1 MEKKGKILIVDDN
14 EDVLLSLNMLLKP
27 YVEGIRVINTPE
39 RIIGMMDSFMPDVIM
54 LDMNFHR
61 DAISGE
67 EGYEWLKKILAHNPK
82 SVVLFITAYVDTEKA
97 VRAIKAGAIDFIP
110 KPWDRNKLLDTVKSA
125 VELSRERNLDSSDSQ
140 EEESELKLNMNQCSD
155 SKSVVSSQDVF
166 AGMIGEC
173 PAMRELKTQ
182 MMRVAATDANVLI
195 TGENGTGKDVVAHA
209 LHQLSGRARK
219 PFVNID
225 LGCIPENLF
234 ESELFGYEKGAFTDA
249 RNAKEGRIETAD
261 GGTLFLDEIG
271 NLNLPMQQKLLT
283 VIEKRETQRIGSNKV
298 SRVDVNIDLGC
309 IPENLFESEL
319 FGYEKGAFTDA
330 KNAKEGRIETADG
343 GTLFLDEIG
352 NLNLPMQ
359 QKLLTVIEKRET
371 QRIGSNKVSRVDVRI
386 LAATNAHLREKV
398 GEGTFRQD
406 LFYRLNTIEL
416 HLPPLRERGED
427 IVLLAEYFLKIY
439 SGKYSVGDVVLGTS
453 AKQKLLK
460 HTWPGNVRE
469 LQHCIER
476 AIVLNDKTELAA
488 EDIRLEDSVVA
499 LGSSSSDSSSSSSS
513 GSIKVDSLNLQTL
526 EREAIKRAISLS
538 NGNLTQAAEL
548 LGITRFALYRKIDK
562 LGV

>member
-1 MEKKGKILIVDDN
+1 MMAMEKKGKILIVDDN

-67 EGYEWLKKILAHNPK
+67 EGYEWLEKILAHNPK

-125 VELSRERNLDSSDSQ
+125 VELSRERNLDSSR
-140 EEESELKLNMNQCSD
+140 
-155 SKSVVSSQDVF
+155 
-166 AGMIGEC
+166 MIGEC
-173 PAMRELKTQ
+173 PAMKELKAQ

-209 LHQLSGRARK
+209 LHQLSDRARK

-298 SRVDVNIDLGC
+298 SH
-309 IPENLFESEL
+309 
-319 FGYEKGAFTDA
+319 
-330 KNAKEGRIETADG
+330 
-343 GTLFLDEIG
+343 
-352 NLNLPMQ
+352 
-359 QKLLTVIEKRET
+359 
-371 QRIGSNKVSRVDVRI
+371 VDVRI

-416 HLPPLRERGED
+416 HLPPLRDRGED

-439 SGKYSVGDVVLGTS
+439 SGKYSVGDVVLGAS

-476 AIVLNDKTELAA
+476 AIVLGDKTELAA

-499 LGSSSSDSSSSSSS
+499 SGTSASNSATGSAS
-513 GSIKVDSLNLQTL
+513 GSVNIDSLNLQTL

>member
-67 EGYEWLKKILAHNPK
+67 EGYEWLEKILAHNPK

-125 VELSRERNLDSSDSQ
+125 VELSRERNLDSSD
-140 EEESELKLNMNQCSD
+140 L
-155 SKSVVSSQDVF
+155 
-166 AGMIGEC
+166 IGEC
-173 PAMRELKTQ
+173 PAMKELKAQ

-209 LHQLSGRARK
+209 LHQLSDRARK
-219 PFVNID
+219 PF
-225 LGCIPENLF
+225 
-234 ESELFGYEKGAFTDA
+234 
-249 RNAKEGRIETAD
+249 
-261 GGTLFLDEIG
+261 
-271 NLNLPMQQKLLT
+271 
-283 VIEKRETQRIGSNKV
+283 
-298 SRVDVNIDLGC
+298 VNIDLGC

-371 QRIGSNKVSRVDVRI
+371 QRIGSNKVSHVDVRI
-386 LAATNAHLREKV
+386 LAATNANLREKV
-398 GEGTFRQD
+398 GEGAFRQD

-416 HLPPLRERGED
+416 HLPPLRDRGED

-439 SGKYSVGDVVLGTS
+439 SGKYSVGDVRLGAS

-476 AIVLNDKTELAA
+476 AIVLGDKMELAA

-499 LGSSSSDSSSSSSS
+499 SGTSASNSATGSAS
-513 GSIKVDSLNLQTL
+513 GSVNIDSLNLQTL

>member
-1 MEKKGKILIVDDN
+1 MMAMEKKGKILIVDDN

-125 VELSRERNLDSSDSQ
+125 VELSRERNLDSSD
-140 EEESELKLNMNQCSD
+140 L
-155 SKSVVSSQDVF
+155 
-166 AGMIGEC
+166 IGEC
-173 PAMRELKTQ
+173 PAMKELKAQ

-209 LHQLSGRARK
+209 LHQLSDRARK
-219 PFVNID
+219 PF
-225 LGCIPENLF
+225 
-234 ESELFGYEKGAFTDA
+234 
-249 RNAKEGRIETAD
+249 
-261 GGTLFLDEIG
+261 
-271 NLNLPMQQKLLT
+271 
-283 VIEKRETQRIGSNKV
+283 
-298 SRVDVNIDLGC
+298 VNIDLGC

-439 SGKYSVGDVVLGTS
+439 SGKYSVGDVVLGAS

-476 AIVLNDKTELAA
+476 AIVLGDKTELAA

-499 LGSSSSDSSSSSSS
+499 LGSSSSSSSS

-538 NGNLTQAAEL
+538 NGNLTQAAEFWVSPVSPFT
-548 LGITRFALYRKIDK
+548 GKSTNSGFKAFALSGRRDISC
-562 LGV
+562 

>member
-67 EGYEWLKKILAHNPK
+67 EGYEWLEKILAHNPK

-125 VELSRERNLDSSDSQ
+125 VELSRERNLDSSD
-140 EEESELKLNMNQCSD
+140 L
-155 SKSVVSSQDVF
+155 
-166 AGMIGEC
+166 IGEC
-173 PAMRELKTQ
+173 PAMKELKAQ

-209 LHQLSGRARK
+209 LHQLSDRARK
-219 PFVNID
+219 PF
-225 LGCIPENLF
+225 
-234 ESELFGYEKGAFTDA
+234 
-249 RNAKEGRIETAD
+249 
-261 GGTLFLDEIG
+261 
-271 NLNLPMQQKLLT
+271 
-283 VIEKRETQRIGSNKV
+283 
-298 SRVDVNIDLGC
+298 VNIDLGC

-371 QRIGSNKVSRVDVRI
+371 QRIGSNKVSHVDVRI

-416 HLPPLRERGED
+416 HLPPLRDRGED

-439 SGKYSVGDVVLGTS
+439 SGKYSVGDVRLGAS

-476 AIVLNDKTELAA
+476 AIVLGDKTELAA

-499 LGSSSSDSSSSSSS
+499 SGTSS

>member
-1 MEKKGKILIVDDN
+1 MMAMEKKGKILIVDDN

-125 VELSRERNLDSSDSQ
+125 VELSRERNLDSSD
-140 EEESELKLNMNQCSD
+140 L
-155 SKSVVSSQDVF
+155 
-166 AGMIGEC
+166 IGEC
-173 PAMRELKTQ
+173 PAMKELKTQ

-209 LHQLSGRARK
+209 LHQLSDRARK
-219 PFVNID
+219 PF
-225 LGCIPENLF
+225 
-234 ESELFGYEKGAFTDA
+234 
-249 RNAKEGRIETAD
+249 
-261 GGTLFLDEIG
+261 
-271 NLNLPMQQKLLT
+271 
-283 VIEKRETQRIGSNKV
+283 
-298 SRVDVNIDLGC
+298 VNIDLGC

-416 HLPPLRERGED
+416 HLPPLRDRGED

-439 SGKYSVGDVVLGTS
+439 SGKYSVGDVRLGAS

-476 AIVLNDKTELAA
+476 AIVLGDKMELAA

-499 LGSSSSDSSSSSSS
+499 SGTSASNSATGSAS
-513 GSIKVDSLNLQTL
+513 GSVNIDSLNLQTL

>member
-1 MEKKGKILIVDDN
+1 MMAVEKKGKILIVDDN

-67 EGYEWLKKILAHNPK
+67 EGYEWLEKILAHNPK

-125 VELSRERNLDSSDSQ
+125 VELSRERNLDSSD
-140 EEESELKLNMNQCSD
+140 L
-155 SKSVVSSQDVF
+155 
-166 AGMIGEC
+166 IGEC
-173 PAMRELKTQ
+173 PAMKELKAQ

-209 LHQLSGRARK
+209 LHLLSDRARK

-298 SRVDVNIDLGC
+298 SH
-309 IPENLFESEL
+309 
-319 FGYEKGAFTDA
+319 
-330 KNAKEGRIETADG
+330 
-343 GTLFLDEIG
+343 
-352 NLNLPMQ
+352 
-359 QKLLTVIEKRET
+359 
-371 QRIGSNKVSRVDVRI
+371 VDVRI
-386 LAATNAHLREKV
+386 LAATNANLREKV
-398 GEGTFRQD
+398 GEGAFRQD

-416 HLPPLRERGED
+416 HLPPLRDCGED

-439 SGKYSVGDVVLGTS
+439 SGKYSVGDVRLGAS

-476 AIVLNDKTELAA
+476 AIVLGDKTELAA

-499 LGSSSSDSSSSSSS
+499 SGTSASNSATGSAS
-513 GSIKVDSLNLQTL
+513 GSVNIDSLNLQTL

>member
-1 MEKKGKILIVDDN
+1 MMAMEKKGKILIVDDN

-67 EGYEWLKKILAHNPK
+67 EGYEWLEKILAHNPK

-125 VELSRERNLDSSDSQ
+125 VELSRERNLDSSD
-140 EEESELKLNMNQCSD
+140 L
-155 SKSVVSSQDVF
+155 
-166 AGMIGEC
+166 IGEC
-173 PAMRELKTQ
+173 PAMKELKAQ

-209 LHQLSGRARK
+209 LHQLSDRARK
-219 PFVNID
+219 PF
-225 LGCIPENLF
+225 
-234 ESELFGYEKGAFTDA
+234 
-249 RNAKEGRIETAD
+249 
-261 GGTLFLDEIG
+261 
-271 NLNLPMQQKLLT
+271 
-283 VIEKRETQRIGSNKV
+283 
-298 SRVDVNIDLGC
+298 VNIDLGC

-371 QRIGSNKVSRVDVRI
+371 QRIGSNKVSHVDVRI

-416 HLPPLRERGED
+416 HLPPLRDRGED

-439 SGKYSVGDVVLGTS
+439 SGKYSVGDVVLGAS

-476 AIVLNDKTELAA
+476 AIVLGDKTELAA

-499 LGSSSSDSSSSSSS
+499 SGTSASNSATGSAS
-513 GSIKVDSLNLQTL
+513 GSVNIDSLNLQTL

>member
-1 MEKKGKILIVDDN
+1 MMAMEKKGKILIVDDN

-67 EGYEWLKKILAHNPK
+67 EGYEWLEKILAHNPK

-125 VELSRERNLDSSDSQ
+125 VELSRERNLDSSD
-140 EEESELKLNMNQCSD
+140 L
-155 SKSVVSSQDVF
+155 
-166 AGMIGEC
+166 IGEC
-173 PAMRELKTQ
+173 PAMKELKAQ

-209 LHQLSGRARK
+209 LHQLSDRARK
-219 PFVNID
+219 PF
-225 LGCIPENLF
+225 
-234 ESELFGYEKGAFTDA
+234 
-249 RNAKEGRIETAD
+249 
-261 GGTLFLDEIG
+261 
-271 NLNLPMQQKLLT
+271 
-283 VIEKRETQRIGSNKV
+283 
-298 SRVDVNIDLGC
+298 VNIDLGC

-371 QRIGSNKVSRVDVRI
+371 QRIGSNKVSHVDVRI
-386 LAATNAHLREKV
+386 LAATNANLREKV
-398 GEGTFRQD
+398 GEGAFRQD

-416 HLPPLRERGED
+416 HLPPLRDRGED

-439 SGKYSVGDVVLGTS
+439 SGKYSVGDVRLGAS

-476 AIVLNDKTELAA
+476 AIVLGDKMELAA

-499 LGSSSSDSSSSSSS
+499 SGTSASNSATGSAS
-513 GSIKVDSLNLQTL
+513 GSVNIDSLNLQTL

>member
-67 EGYEWLKKILAHNPK
+67 EGYEWLEKILAHNPK

-125 VELSRERNLDSSDSQ
+125 VELSRERNLDSSDLQ
-140 EEESELKLNMNQCSD
+140 EKESEQNLCSS
-155 SKSVVSSQDVF
+155 SKSIVSSEDVF
-166 AGMIGEC
+166 ARMIGEC
-173 PAMRELKTQ
+173 PAMKNLKVQ

-298 SRVDVNIDLGC
+298 S
-309 IPENLFESEL
+309 
-319 FGYEKGAFTDA
+319 
-330 KNAKEGRIETADG
+330 
-343 GTLFLDEIG
+343 
-352 NLNLPMQ
+352 Q
-359 QKLLTVIEKRET
+359 
-371 QRIGSNKVSRVDVRI
+371 VDVRI

-398 GEGTFRQD
+398 SEGAFRQD

-439 SGKYSVGDVVLGTS
+439 SGKYSVGDVRLGAS

-460 HTWPGNVRE
+460 YNWPGNVRE

-476 AIVLNDKTELAA
+476 AIVLGDKTELAA
-488 EDIRLEDSVVA
+488 DDIRLEDSVAVSA
-499 LGSSSSDSSSSSSS
+499 ASSSDSSSSSASS
-513 GSIKVDSLNLQTL
+513 SVNIDSLNLQTL

>member
-1 MEKKGKILIVDDN
+1 MMAMEKKGKILIVDDN

-67 EGYEWLKKILAHNPK
+67 EGYEWLEKILAHNPK

-125 VELSRERNLDSSDSQ
+125 VELSRERNLDSSD
-140 EEESELKLNMNQCSD
+140 L
-155 SKSVVSSQDVF
+155 
-166 AGMIGEC
+166 IGEC
-173 PAMRELKTQ
+173 PAMKELKAQ

-209 LHQLSGRARK
+209 LHQLSDRARK

-298 SRVDVNIDLGC
+298 SH
-309 IPENLFESEL
+309 
-319 FGYEKGAFTDA
+319 
-330 KNAKEGRIETADG
+330 
-343 GTLFLDEIG
+343 
-352 NLNLPMQ
+352 
-359 QKLLTVIEKRET
+359 
-371 QRIGSNKVSRVDVRI
+371 VDVRI
-386 LAATNAHLREKV
+386 LAATNANLREKV
-398 GEGTFRQD
+398 GEGAFRQD

-416 HLPPLRERGED
+416 HLPPLRDRGED

-439 SGKYSVGDVVLGTS
+439 SGKYSVGDVRLGAS

-476 AIVLNDKTELAA
+476 AIVLGDKTELAA

-499 LGSSSSDSSSSSSS
+499 SGTSASNSATGSAS
-513 GSIKVDSLNLQTL
+513 GSVNIDSLNLQTL

>member
-1 MEKKGKILIVDDN
+1 MMAMEKKGKILIVDDN

-67 EGYEWLKKILAHNPK
+67 EGYEWLEKILAHNPK

-125 VELSRERNLDSSDSQ
+125 VELSRERNLDSSD
-140 EEESELKLNMNQCSD
+140 L
-155 SKSVVSSQDVF
+155 
-166 AGMIGEC
+166 IGEC
-173 PAMRELKTQ
+173 PAMKELKAQ

-209 LHQLSGRARK
+209 LHQLSDRARK
-219 PFVNID
+219 PF
-225 LGCIPENLF
+225 
-234 ESELFGYEKGAFTDA
+234 
-249 RNAKEGRIETAD
+249 
-261 GGTLFLDEIG
+261 
-271 NLNLPMQQKLLT
+271 
-283 VIEKRETQRIGSNKV
+283 
-298 SRVDVNIDLGC
+298 VNIDLGC

-371 QRIGSNKVSRVDVRI
+371 QRIGSNKVSYVNVRI
-386 LAATNAHLREKV
+386 LAATNANLREKV
-398 GEGTFRQD
+398 GEGAFRQD

-416 HLPPLRERGED
+416 HLPPLRDRGED
-427 IVLLAEYFLKIY
+427 IVLLAEYFLKTY
-439 SGKYSVGDVVLGTS
+439 SGKYSVGDVVLGAS

-460 HTWPGNVRE
+460 LTWPGNVRE

-476 AIVLNDKTELAA
+476 AIVLGDKTELAA

-499 LGSSSSDSSSSSSS
+499 LGTSASDSVSASVN
-513 GSIKVDSLNLQTL
+513 IDSLNLQTL

>member
-1 MEKKGKILIVDDN
+1 MTAIKKKGKILIVDDN

-27 YVEGIRVINTPE
+27 YMEGIRVLNTPE
-39 RIIGMMDSFMPDVIM
+39 RIIGMMDSFKPDVIM

-67 EGYEWLKKILAHNPK
+67 EGYEWLEKILAHNPK

-110 KPWDRNKLLDTVKSA
+110 KPWDKNKLLDTVKSA
-125 VELSRERNLDSSDSQ
+125 VELSMERNLDSSDLQ
-140 EEESELKLNMNQCSD
+140 EKELNLNLVQSTDNRSIL
-155 SKSVVSSQDVF
+155 SSQDVF
-166 AGMIGEC
+166 ARMIGEC
-173 PAMRELKTQ
+173 PAIKNLKAQ

-209 LHQLSGRARK
+209 LHQLSDRANK
-219 PFVNID
+219 PF
-225 LGCIPENLF
+225 
-234 ESELFGYEKGAFTDA
+234 
-249 RNAKEGRIETAD
+249 
-261 GGTLFLDEIG
+261 
-271 NLNLPMQQKLLT
+271 
-283 VIEKRETQRIGSNKV
+283 
-298 SRVDVNIDLGC
+298 VNIDLGC

-371 QRIGSNKVSRVDVRI
+371 QRIGSNRVNRVDVRI
-386 LAATNAHLREKV
+386 LAATNANLREKV
-398 GEGTFRQD
+398 GDGTFRQD

-439 SGKYSVGDVVLGTS
+439 SGKYSVGDVGLGAS

-476 AIVLNDKTELAA
+476 AIVMGDKAELAA

-499 LGSSSSDSSSSSSS
+499 SGSSSVN
-513 GSIKVDSLNLQTL
+513 IDSLNLQTL

>member
-1 MEKKGKILIVDDN
+1 MMAMEKKGKILIVDDN

-67 EGYEWLKKILAHNPK
+67 EGYEWLEKILAHNPK

-125 VELSRERNLDSSDSQ
+125 VELSRERNLDSSDLQ
-140 EEESELKLNMNQCSD
+140 EKESEQNLCSS
-155 SKSVVSSQDVF
+155 SKSIVSSEDVF
-166 AGMIGEC
+166 ARMIGEC
-173 PAMRELKTQ
+173 PAMKNLKVQ

-209 LHQLSGRARK
+209 LHQLSDRARK

-298 SRVDVNIDLGC
+298 SH
-309 IPENLFESEL
+309 
-319 FGYEKGAFTDA
+319 
-330 KNAKEGRIETADG
+330 
-343 GTLFLDEIG
+343 
-352 NLNLPMQ
+352 
-359 QKLLTVIEKRET
+359 
-371 QRIGSNKVSRVDVRI
+371 VDVRI

-398 GEGTFRQD
+398 SEGAFRQD

-439 SGKYSVGDVVLGTS
+439 SGKYSVGDVRLGAS

-460 HTWPGNVRE
+460 HNWPGNVRE

-476 AIVLNDKTELAA
+476 AIVLGDKTELAA
-488 EDIRLEDSVVA
+488 EDIRLEDSVVVSGA
-499 LGSSSSDSSSSSSS
+499 SSVN
-513 GSIKVDSLNLQTL
+513 IDSLNLQTL

-562 LGV
+562 LGI

>member
-1 MEKKGKILIVDDN
+1 MMAMEKKGKILIVDDN

-39 RIIGMMDSFMPDVIM
+39 RIIGMMDSFRPDVIM

-67 EGYEWLKKILAHNPK
+67 EGYEWLEKILAHNPK

-125 VELSRERNLDSSDSQ
+125 VELSRERNLDSSD
-140 EEESELKLNMNQCSD
+140 L
-155 SKSVVSSQDVF
+155 
-166 AGMIGEC
+166 IGEC
-173 PAMRELKTQ
+173 PAMKELKAQ

-209 LHQLSGRARK
+209 LHQLSDRARK
-219 PFVNID
+219 PF
-225 LGCIPENLF
+225 
-234 ESELFGYEKGAFTDA
+234 
-249 RNAKEGRIETAD
+249 
-261 GGTLFLDEIG
+261 
-271 NLNLPMQQKLLT
+271 
-283 VIEKRETQRIGSNKV
+283 
-298 SRVDVNIDLGC
+298 VNIDLGC

-371 QRIGSNKVSRVDVRI
+371 QRIGSNKVSHVNVRI

-416 HLPPLRERGED
+416 HLPPLRDRGED

-439 SGKYSVGDVVLGTS
+439 SGKYSVGDVRLGAS

-476 AIVLNDKTELAA
+476 AIVLGDKTELAA

-499 LGSSSSDSSSSSSS
+499 SGTSS

>member
-140 EEESELKLNMNQCSD
+140 EKESELKLNMNQCSD

-298 SRVDVNIDLGC
+298 S
-309 IPENLFESEL
+309 
-319 FGYEKGAFTDA
+319 Y
-330 KNAKEGRIETADG
+330 
-343 GTLFLDEIG
+343 
-352 NLNLPMQ
+352 
-359 QKLLTVIEKRET
+359 
-371 QRIGSNKVSRVDVRI
+371 VDVRI
-386 LAATNAHLREKV
+386 LAATNVPLREKV

-439 SGKYSVGDVVLGTS
+439 SGKYSVGDVRLGAS

-476 AIVLNDKTELAA
+476 AIVLSDKTELAA

>member
-1 MEKKGKILIVDDN
+1 MEKNGKILIVDDN

-39 RIIGMMDSFMPDVIM
+39 RIIGMMDSFRPDVIM

-125 VELSRERNLDSSDSQ
+125 VKLSRERKLDSSDSQ
-140 EEESELKLNMNQCSD
+140 EKESEQNMYQNLNMNQSSE
-155 SKSVVSSQDVF
+155 SKSIVSSEDVF
-166 AGMIGEC
+166 ARMIGEC
-173 PAMRELKTQ
+173 SAMKELKAQ

-209 LHQLSGRARK
+209 LHQLSDRARK

-283 VIEKRETQRIGSNKV
+283 VIEKRLKRNDGYGRLVDRFKTYNVIPLPGK
-298 SRVDVNIDLGC
+298 SR
-309 IPENLFESEL
+309 
-319 FGYEKGAFTDA
+319 
-330 KNAKEGRIETADG
+330 R
-343 GTLFLDEIG
+343 
-352 NLNLPMQ
+352 
-359 QKLLTVIEKRET
+359 
-371 QRIGSNKVSRVDVRI
+371 
-386 LAATNAHLREKV
+386 
-398 GEGTFRQD
+398 
-406 LFYRLNTIEL
+406 
-416 HLPPLRERGED
+416 
-427 IVLLAEYFLKIY
+427 
-439 SGKYSVGDVVLGTS
+439 
-453 AKQKLLK
+453 
-460 HTWPGNVRE
+460 
-469 LQHCIER
+469 
-476 AIVLNDKTELAA
+476 
-488 EDIRLEDSVVA
+488 
-499 LGSSSSDSSSSSSS
+499 
-513 GSIKVDSLNLQTL
+513 
-526 EREAIKRAISLS
+526 
-538 NGNLTQAAEL
+538 
-548 LGITRFALYRKIDK
+548 
-562 LGV
+562 

>member
-1 MEKKGKILIVDDN
+1 MMVVEKKGKILIVDDN

-67 EGYEWLKKILAHNPK
+67 EGYEWLEKILAHKPK

-125 VELSRERNLDSSDSQ
+125 VELSRERNLDSSDLH
-140 EEESELKLNMNQCSD
+140 EKVSEQNLNMNQCSD
-155 SKSVVSSQDVF
+155 SKSIASSEDVF
-166 AGMIGEC
+166 SRMIGEC
-173 PAMRELKTQ
+173 PAMKELKAQ

-219 PFVNID
+219 PF
-225 LGCIPENLF
+225 
-234 ESELFGYEKGAFTDA
+234 
-249 RNAKEGRIETAD
+249 
-261 GGTLFLDEIG
+261 
-271 NLNLPMQQKLLT
+271 
-283 VIEKRETQRIGSNKV
+283 
-298 SRVDVNIDLGC
+298 VNIDLGC

-386 LAATNAHLREKV
+386 LAATNAPLREKV

-416 HLPPLRERGED
+416 HLPPLRDRGED

-439 SGKYSVGDVVLGTS
+439 SGKYSVGDVRLGAS

-460 HTWPGNVRE
+460 HTWPWNLRV
-469 LQHCIER
+469 LLHCI
-476 AIVLNDKTELAA
+476 
-488 EDIRLEDSVVA
+488 
-499 LGSSSSDSSSSSSS
+499 
-513 GSIKVDSLNLQTL
+513 
-526 EREAIKRAISLS
+526 
-538 NGNLTQAAEL
+538 
-548 LGITRFALYRKIDK
+548 
-562 LGV
+562 

>member
-1 MEKKGKILIVDDN
+1 MMAMEKKGKILIVDDN

-67 EGYEWLKKILAHNPK
+67 EGYEWLEKILAHNPK

-125 VELSRERNLDSSDSQ
+125 VELSRERNLDSSD
-140 EEESELKLNMNQCSD
+140 L
-155 SKSVVSSQDVF
+155 
-166 AGMIGEC
+166 IGEC
-173 PAMRELKTQ
+173 PAMKELKAQ

-209 LHQLSGRARK
+209 LHQLSDRARK
-219 PFVNID
+219 PF
-225 LGCIPENLF
+225 
-234 ESELFGYEKGAFTDA
+234 
-249 RNAKEGRIETAD
+249 
-261 GGTLFLDEIG
+261 
-271 NLNLPMQQKLLT
+271 
-283 VIEKRETQRIGSNKV
+283 
-298 SRVDVNIDLGC
+298 VNIDLGC

-371 QRIGSNKVSRVDVRI
+371 QRIGSNKVSQVDVRI

-416 HLPPLRERGED
+416 HLPPLRDRGED

-439 SGKYSVGDVVLGTS
+439 SGKYSVGDVVLGAS

-476 AIVLNDKTELAA
+476 AIVLGDKTELAA
-488 EDIRLEDSVVA
+488 ENIRLEDSVVA
-499 LGSSSSDSSSSSSS
+499 SGTSASNSATGSAS
-513 GSIKVDSLNLQTL
+513 GSVNIDSLNLQTL

>member
-1 MEKKGKILIVDDN
+1 MMAMEKKGKILIVDDN

-67 EGYEWLKKILAHNPK
+67 EGYEWLEKILAHNPK

-125 VELSRERNLDSSDSQ
+125 VELSRERNLDSSD
-140 EEESELKLNMNQCSD
+140 L
-155 SKSVVSSQDVF
+155 
-166 AGMIGEC
+166 IGEC
-173 PAMRELKTQ
+173 PAMKELKAQ

-209 LHQLSGRARK
+209 LHQLSDRARH

-249 RNAKEGRIETAD
+249 RNAKEGRIETA
-261 GGTLFLDEIG
+261 
-271 NLNLPMQQKLLT
+271 N
-283 VIEKRETQRIGSNKV
+283 
-298 SRVDVNIDLGC
+298 
-309 IPENLFESEL
+309 
-319 FGYEKGAFTDA
+319 
-330 KNAKEGRIETADG
+330 G

-386 LAATNAHLREKV
+386 LAATNANLREKV

-439 SGKYSVGDVVLGTS
+439 SGKYSVGDVRLGAS

-460 HTWPGNVRE
+460 HSWPGNVRE

-476 AIVLNDKTELAA
+476 AIVLGDKTELAA

-499 LGSSSSDSSSSSSS
+499 SGASSSDSATGSAS
-513 GSIKVDSLNLQTL
+513 GSVNIDSLNLQTL

>member
-1 MEKKGKILIVDDN
+1 MTAIKKKGKILFVDDN

-27 YVEGIRVINTPE
+27 YMEGIRVINTPE
-39 RIIGMMDSFMPDVIM
+39 RIIGMMDSFKPDVIM

-67 EGYEWLKKILAHNPK
+67 EGYEWLEKILAHNPK

-110 KPWDRNKLLDTVKSA
+110 KPWDKNKLLDTVKSA
-125 VELSRERNLDSSDSQ
+125 VELSMERNLDSSYLQ
-140 EEESELKLNMNQCSD
+140 EKELNLNLVQSTD
-155 SKSVVSSQDVF
+155 KRSILSSQDVF
-166 AGMIGEC
+166 ARMIGEC
-173 PAMRELKTQ
+173 PAMKNLKAQ
-182 MMRVAATDANVLI
+182 MMRVAAIDANVLI
-195 TGENGTGKDVVAHA
+195 TGENGTGKDVVAHV
-209 LHQLSGRARK
+209 LHQLSDRANK
-219 PFVNID
+219 PF
-225 LGCIPENLF
+225 
-234 ESELFGYEKGAFTDA
+234 
-249 RNAKEGRIETAD
+249 
-261 GGTLFLDEIG
+261 
-271 NLNLPMQQKLLT
+271 
-283 VIEKRETQRIGSNKV
+283 
-298 SRVDVNIDLGC
+298 VNIDLGC

-330 KNAKEGRIETADG
+330 KNAKEGRIETANS

-371 QRIGSNKVSRVDVRI
+371 QRIGSNRVNRVDVRI
-386 LAATNAHLREKV
+386 LAATNANLREKV
-398 GEGTFRQD
+398 GDGTFRQD

-439 SGKYSVGDVVLGTS
+439 SGKYSVGDVGLGAS

-476 AIVLNDKTELAA
+476 AIVMGDKAELAA

-499 LGSSSSDSSSSSSS
+499 SGSSSVN
-513 GSIKVDSLNLQTL
+513 IDSLNLQTL

>member
-1 MEKKGKILIVDDN
+1 MFRILEEMMFFRSYLVFCSNFVGKIIKNDGNGEKGKILIVDDN

-39 RIIGMMDSFMPDVIM
+39 RIIGMMDSFRPDVIM

-67 EGYEWLKKILAHNPK
+67 EGYEWLEKILAHNPK

-140 EEESELKLNMNQCSD
+140 EKESEQNMYQNLNMNQCSE
-155 SKSVVSSQDVF
+155 SKSIASSEDVF
-166 AGMIGEC
+166 ARMIGEC
-173 PAMRELKTQ
+173 PAMKELKAQ

-209 LHQLSGRARK
+209 LHLLSDRARK

-298 SRVDVNIDLGC
+298 SYVN
-309 IPENLFESEL
+309 
-319 FGYEKGAFTDA
+319 
-330 KNAKEGRIETADG
+330 
-343 GTLFLDEIG
+343 
-352 NLNLPMQ
+352 
-359 QKLLTVIEKRET
+359 
-371 QRIGSNKVSRVDVRI
+371 VRI
-386 LAATNAHLREKV
+386 LAATNANLREKV

-439 SGKYSVGDVVLGTS
+439 SGKYSVGDVVLSAS

-476 AIVLNDKTELAA
+476 AIVLGDKTELAA

-499 LGSSSSDSSSSSSS
+499 SRTSS

>member
-1 MEKKGKILIVDDN
+1 MMAMEKKGKILIVDDN

-67 EGYEWLKKILAHNPK
+67 EGYEWLEKILAHNPK

-125 VELSRERNLDSSDSQ
+125 VELSRERNLDSSD
-140 EEESELKLNMNQCSD
+140 L
-155 SKSVVSSQDVF
+155 
-166 AGMIGEC
+166 IGEC
-173 PAMRELKTQ
+173 PAMQELKAQ

-209 LHQLSGRARK
+209 LHLLSDRARK

-298 SRVDVNIDLGC
+298 SYVN
-309 IPENLFESEL
+309 
-319 FGYEKGAFTDA
+319 
-330 KNAKEGRIETADG
+330 
-343 GTLFLDEIG
+343 
-352 NLNLPMQ
+352 
-359 QKLLTVIEKRET
+359 
-371 QRIGSNKVSRVDVRI
+371 VRI
-386 LAATNAHLREKV
+386 LAATNANLREKV
-398 GEGTFRQD
+398 GEGAFRQD

-439 SGKYSVGDVVLGTS
+439 SGKYSVGDVRLGAS

-476 AIVLNDKTELAA
+476 AIVLGDKTELAA
-488 EDIRLEDSVVA
+488 EDIRLEESMVVSGTSASDSVSASVN
-499 LGSSSSDSSSSSSS
+499 
-513 GSIKVDSLNLQTL
+513 IDSLNLQTL

>member
-1 MEKKGKILIVDDN
+1 MEKNGKILIVDDN

-39 RIIGMMDSFMPDVIM
+39 RIIGMMDSFRPDVIM

-67 EGYEWLKKILAHNPK
+67 EGYEWLEKILAYNPK

-125 VELSRERNLDSSDSQ
+125 VELSRERNLDSSSQ
-140 EEESELKLNMNQCSD
+140 EKESEQKLNMNQCSD

-173 PAMRELKTQ
+173 SAMRELKTQ

-209 LHQLSGRARK
+209 LHLLSGRARK

-298 SRVDVNIDLGC
+298 SYVN
-309 IPENLFESEL
+309 
-319 FGYEKGAFTDA
+319 
-330 KNAKEGRIETADG
+330 
-343 GTLFLDEIG
+343 
-352 NLNLPMQ
+352 
-359 QKLLTVIEKRET
+359 
-371 QRIGSNKVSRVDVRI
+371 VRI

-439 SGKYSVGDVVLGTS
+439 SGKYSVGDVRLGAS

-476 AIVLNDKTELAA
+476 AIVLSDKTELAA

>member
-1 MEKKGKILIVDDN
+1 MMAMEKKGKILIVDDN

-39 RIIGMMDSFMPDVIM
+39 RIIGMMDSFMRDVIM

-67 EGYEWLKKILAHNPK
+67 EGYEWLEKILAHNPK

-125 VELSRERNLDSSDSQ
+125 VELSRERNLDSSD
-140 EEESELKLNMNQCSD
+140 L
-155 SKSVVSSQDVF
+155 
-166 AGMIGEC
+166 IGEC
-173 PAMRELKTQ
+173 PAMKELKAQ

-209 LHQLSGRARK
+209 LHQLSDRARK
-219 PFVNID
+219 PF
-225 LGCIPENLF
+225 
-234 ESELFGYEKGAFTDA
+234 
-249 RNAKEGRIETAD
+249 
-261 GGTLFLDEIG
+261 
-271 NLNLPMQQKLLT
+271 
-283 VIEKRETQRIGSNKV
+283 
-298 SRVDVNIDLGC
+298 VNIDLGC

-371 QRIGSNKVSRVDVRI
+371 QRIGSNKVSHVDVRI

-416 HLPPLRERGED
+416 HLPPLRDRGED

-439 SGKYSVGDVVLGTS
+439 SGKYSVGDVVLGAS

-476 AIVLNDKTELAA
+476 AIVLGDKTELAA

-499 LGSSSSDSSSSSSS
+499 SGTSS